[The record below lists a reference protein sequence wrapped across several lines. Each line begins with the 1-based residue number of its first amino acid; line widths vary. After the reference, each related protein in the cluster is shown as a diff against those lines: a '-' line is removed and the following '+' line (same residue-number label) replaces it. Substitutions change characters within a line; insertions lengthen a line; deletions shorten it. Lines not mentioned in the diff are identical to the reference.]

1 MITAKLEGEREHV
14 SMNIYSHDATKT
26 SGYDEGS
33 TRTTP
38 QRRCHFIASLWD
50 DVAPSPTPVRP
61 SVRSSSSSTLSNEE
75 GYSVFASSR
84 TFQNKKYYGVGKNWE
99 DHLLLRSGVVRGTNV
114 QTEFDEEEEEKK
126 VNLRVHDIK
135 RPPFLDGRIIFTEQA
150 KPIMPVKDLTSDMAI
165 ISQEVDADSAVVD
178 EDSEVDFKGESRFL
192 QYVSDF
198 TESKTLP
205 QKRQCLPIFSV
216 RDELLQVVRENQVVV
231 IIGETGSGKTTQ
243 ITQYLYE
250 EESVRKWKLN
260 LERVGYAIRFED
272 ITGSSTVIKYM
283 TDGVLLREA
292 LKDPDLEKYSIILMD
307 EAHERS
313 LNTDVL
319 FGILKKVVTGRFDF
333 RLTVTSATLYGQKFS
348 NFFGSVPIFHI
359 PGRSFPVQI
368 VYSKTP
374 CEDYVEAA
382 VKQAMIIH
390 ITGAPGDILIFLTG
404 QDEIEATCYA
414 LSERMEQLTSS
425 TKQPVPKLL
434 ILPIYS

>member
-1 MITAKLEGEREHV
+1 MITAKLEGEREQV

-75 GYSVFASSR
+75 GYSVFACSR
-84 TFQNKKYYGVGKNWE
+84 TFQNKKYHGVGKNWE

-114 QTEFDEEEEEKK
+114 QTEFDEEEEEQKGQLLFGK
-126 VNLRVHDIK
+126 YMKNK
-135 RPPFLDGRIIFTEQA
+135 RCISLVKGFGRILGLEKSTE
-150 KPIMPVKDLTSDMAI
+150 
-165 ISQEVDADSAVVD
+165 EVDADSAVVD

-243 ITQYLYE
+243 ITQYLDDRVLPK
-250 EESVRKWKLN
+250 ESVRKWKLN

>member
-1 MITAKLEGEREHV
+1 MITAKLEGEREQV

-61 SVRSSSSSTLSNEE
+61 S
-75 GYSVFASSR
+75 
-84 TFQNKKYYGVGKNWE
+84 NKKYYGVGKNWE
-99 DHLLLRSGVVRGTNV
+99 DHLLLRSGVVRGANV
-114 QTEFDEEEEEKK
+114 QTEFDDEEEEQKGQLLFGK
-126 VNLRVHDIK
+126 YMKNK
-135 RPPFLDGRIIFTEQA
+135 RCISLVKGFGRILGLEKSTE
-150 KPIMPVKDLTSDMAI
+150 
-165 ISQEVDADSAVVD
+165 EVDADSAVVD

-250 EESVRKWKLN
+250 EGYAVNGIIGCTQPRRVAVRKWKLN

-272 ITGSSTVIKYM
+272 ITGSSTVIEYM

-313 LNTDVL
+313 LNTAVL
-319 FGILKKVVTGRFDF
+319 FGILKKVVTRRFDF

-359 PGRSFPVQI
+359 PGRPFPVQI

-414 LSERMEQLTSS
+414 LSEWMEQLTSS